1 MGRELEVTVV
11 ESIESLILT
20 VRGQRVMLDSDLAR
34 IYGVTT
40 HRLNEQFKRNEVRFP
55 EDFAFRLTPEEYEAL
70 RSQIA
75 ISKSRGGRR
84 YLPWVFTEHGAL
96 MLASVLNSPT
106 AVTASVRVIRA
117 FVRMR
122 EMLSLHRELAQKL
135 FQLEHRLDDHDQDIQ
150 KLFAAIR

>member
-40 HRLNEQFKRNEVRFP
+40 HRLNEQLKRNEVRFP

-84 YLPWVFTEHGAL
+84 YLPWEPPAD
-96 MLASVLNSPT
+96 
-106 AVTASVRVIRA
+106 VTPPGQIGFHIREQPVRYHIR
-117 FVRMR
+117 RGR
-122 EMLSLHRELAQKL
+122 KNR
-135 FQLEHRLDDHDQDIQ
+135 
-150 KLFAAIR
+150 

>member
-40 HRLNEQFKRNEVRFP
+40 HRLNEQFKRNEARFP
-55 EDFAFRLTPEEYEAL
+55 EDFAFRLTPEEYEGL

-84 YLPWVFTEHGAL
+84 
-96 MLASVLNSPT
+96 SRNN
-106 AVTASVRVIRA
+106 R
-117 FVRMR
+117 
-122 EMLSLHRELAQKL
+122 
-135 FQLEHRLDDHDQDIQ
+135 
-150 KLFAAIR
+150 

>member
-84 YLPWVFTEHGAL
+84 
-96 MLASVLNSPT
+96 
-106 AVTASVRVIRA
+106 VRNNR
-117 FVRMR
+117 
-122 EMLSLHRELAQKL
+122 
-135 FQLEHRLDDHDQDIQ
+135 
-150 KLFAAIR
+150 

>member
-1 MGRELEVTVV
+1 MGSELEVTVV
-11 ESIESLILT
+11 ESVESLILT

-40 HRLNEQFKRNEVRFP
+40 HRLNEQFKRNVVRFP

-96 MLASVLNSPT
+96 MLASVLNSPI
-106 AVTASVRVIRA
+106 AVQASVRVMRA
-117 FVRMR
+117 FVRLR
-122 EMLSLHRELAQKL
+122 EMVAGNAQLAARLKD
-135 FQLEHRLDDHDQDIQ
+135 LEQRLDSHDEAIIE
-150 KLFAAIR
+150 LF